1 MVFSDTLFC
10 IKNIKNRSQGHLVV
24 LFFSVTFRYYVHQQH
39 CLYKCFLLLYLSYF
53 GLLCSSWMVIYRF
66 KDGLST
72 LEESFQENLCDFTD
86 KSLFKN
92 ELLSYFHTSIEE
104 DLE

>member
-1 MVFSDTLFC
+1 
-10 IKNIKNRSQGHLVV
+10 
-24 LFFSVTFRYYVHQQH
+24 
-39 CLYKCFLLLYLSYF
+39 
-53 GLLCSSWMVIYRF
+53 MVIYCF

-92 ELLSYFHTSIEE
+92 ELLSYFDISIEE
-104 DLE
+104 DSE